1 MDDVENSIQGL
12 FEVVRDRKHH
22 YLRVFPLFGL
32 RDHCRLR
39 HL

>member
-22 YLRVFPLFGL
+22 YLRESSLPITPLV
-32 RDHCRLR
+32 R
-39 HL
+39 